1 MYRSFRTPSLW
12 RDMDRLQR
20 DMNRLFSLY
29 SPSTMRRAPRYPA
42 INIWVC
48 DDCQFVSAEMPG
60 VHVEDIDINVD
71 GDTLTIS
78 GELGADE
85 VPEGTHVHRKERGAG
100 KFSRTIQLP
109 YPVDAEKVE
118 ASFKNGILSITL
130 PHIEAEKPKKIAI
143 TS

>member
-12 RDMDRLQR
+12 RDMDRLQQ

-29 SPSTMRRAPRYPA
+29 SPSIVRRAPTYPA
-42 INIWVC
+42 INIWVS
-48 DDCQFVSAEMPG
+48 DASQFVTAEMPG

-78 GELGADE
+78 GELGVEE
-85 VPEGTHVHRKERGAG
+85 VPAGAHIHRKERSAG

-109 YPVDAEKVE
+109 YPVDADKVE
-118 ASFKNGILSITL
+118 ASFKNGILSILL
-130 PHIEAEKPKKIAI
+130 PHIEAVKPKKITI